1 MEVFETICPNLDC
14 GKELKIEVP
23 DGVPL
28 SDKRGHH
35 HGQCPHCG
43 QVAAFRST
51 EARAIIERE
60 YEKKARQGHLKGGPE
75 RSADFVAD
83 LSVLVED
90 VRSLWNVG
98 SIFRSSDGSGFEH
111 IYLSGISGSPPRK
124 EIEKVSLG
132 AEQNISWE
140 YHMNPLAAI
149 KEVKAKGIQIVG
161 LEKTTDSELLTD
173 ALEQN
178 KIRTPMCL
186 IVGNEVSGLSPQL
199 LDVCELVCH
208 LPMRGKKESL
218 NVAVAFGIAAYLIS
232 ERLASD

>member
-1 MEVFETICPNLDC
+1 MEVFETVCPNLDC

-43 QVAAFRST
+43 QAAAFRST

-60 YEKKARQGHLKGGPE
+60 YEKKLRLGHLKGGPE

-98 SIFRSSDGSGFEH
+98 SIFRSSDGSGFQH

-149 KEVKAKGIQIVG
+149 KDLKAKGIQIVG
-161 LEKTTDSELLTD
+161 LEKTKDSELLTY
-173 ALEQN
+173 ALEQK

-199 LDVCELVCH
+199 LDACELVCH

-218 NVAVAFGIAAYLIS
+218 NVAVAFGIAAYLIA
-232 ERLASD
+232 ERRP